1 MKKSGI
7 MTVLALMMVF
17 ALNIIVSAADL
28 SKENKELIQK
38 LSSEKYEARL
48 EAAQKL
54 GNNKCCEAIDPLIKV
69 LKNDKKYNARIV
81 AAYSLYKIGDKKVL
95 PVLKEHLKAEKN
107 QTVKTVIEGII
118 KKMES

>member
-1 MKKSGI
+1 MKKLGI

-28 SKENKELIQK
+28 SKENKDLIQK
-38 LSSEKYEARL
+38 LSSEKSEVRL

-54 GNNKCCEAIDPLIKV
+54 GNNKCCEAIDPLIKM
-69 LKNDKKYNARIV
+69 LKNDEKYNARIV
-81 AAYSLYKIGDKKVL
+81 AVHALYKIGDKKVL
-95 PVLKEHLKAEKN
+95 PVLKEHLKVEEN
-107 QTVKTVIEGII
+107 QTVKTVIEGIV